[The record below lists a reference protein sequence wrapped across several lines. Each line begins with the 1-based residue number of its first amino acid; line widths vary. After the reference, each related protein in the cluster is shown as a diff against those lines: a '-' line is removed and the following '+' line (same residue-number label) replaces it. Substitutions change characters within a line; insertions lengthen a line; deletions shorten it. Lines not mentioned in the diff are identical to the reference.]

1 MCGAFFGMEDMEKI
15 VSSLSEVAEEH
26 SYATR
31 QAKCHPTKQRLA
43 ENVRKDLKEKYN
55 RKMVNIKQV
64 P

>member
-1 MCGAFFGMEDMEKI
+1 M
-15 VSSLSEVAEEH
+15 SSLSEVAEEH

-31 QAKCHPTKQRLA
+31 QAKCHPNTKQRLA

-55 RKMVNIKQV
+55 RNMVNIKQV